1 MNNFTKGVL
10 VGVGI
15 GLLVAPLSGEET
27 RRLLAERVQE
37 WRDSLPEDSRLN
49 RYAEQVSDR
58 VNSTR
63 ENWRGYAQQAI
74 SRARDTSSA
83 LSNRA
88 MQSGQEIASKARQ
101 TGQDVA
107 SRAKQ
112 SGQEMAS
119 KTRQTGQN
127 TANKPRQGAGVAG
140 PGPSTSSETRI
151 IPETNE

>member
-37 WRDSLPEDSRLN
+37 WRNSLPEDSRLN
-49 RYAEQVSDR
+49 QYATQVSDR

-74 SRARDTSSA
+74 SKARDTGSTLSS
-83 LSNRA
+83 RA
-88 MQSGQEIASKARQ
+88 MQSGQDIASKARQ
-101 TGQDVA
+101 TGQDVT
-107 SRAKQ
+107 SRARQ

-119 KTRQTGQN
+119 KARQTGQN
-127 TANKPRQGAGVAG
+127 VANKTKQGAGATG
-140 PGPSTSSETRI
+140 TGTNSSGTRI
-151 IPETNE
+151 IPETSE